1 MDDKTD
7 KEKLHIELFATN
19 AYSNKIYAK
28 WRNLCQ
34 NYNPTK
40 KKKNCSKVLQREEND
55 IEIPKIGYHLH
66 EIYMSTRAF
75 TY

>member
-1 MDDKTD
+1 MQNGETCV
-7 KEKLHIELFATN
+7 
-19 AYSNKIYAK
+19 KIII
-28 WRNLCQ
+28 LQ
-34 NYNPTK
+34 K

-66 EIYMSTRAF
+66 EIYISTRAF